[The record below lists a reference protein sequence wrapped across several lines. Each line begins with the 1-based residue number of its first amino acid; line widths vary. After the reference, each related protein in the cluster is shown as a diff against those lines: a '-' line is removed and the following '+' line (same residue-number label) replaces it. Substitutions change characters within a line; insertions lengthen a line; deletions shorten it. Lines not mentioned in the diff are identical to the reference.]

1 MSAARILVAIC
12 LVGVSGIPGLFLPRR
27 SAAGE
32 RIAGLLLILGS
43 ALGLGTS
50 FGAMGKA
57 MSLARDWQ
65 VPGGE
70 LAIRVDGLTALFLA
84 PLFLVAPLGAVYGL
98 EYWPQSDHPGDGK
111 KLRLFYGWLTAGI
124 ALLLVAKNAVLF
136 LVGWETMT
144 LSAFFCITTED
155 GRDEVR
161 QSGYVYLV
169 ATRIGTLLVFAMF
182 AVLHAATGSWDF
194 AAPAHP
200 ISSSAATAIFVLALL
215 GFGLKAGLM
224 PLHVWLPGA
233 HANAPSHVSA
243 LMSGVLIKTGIYGI
257 ARVSSFFDPP
267 PIAWGAVLLVVG
279 AASGILGVAFAIGQH
294 DLKRLLA
301 YHSVENIGIITM
313 GLGVA
318 LLGRAVGSPTLVS
331 LGMAGSL
338 LHVWNHA
345 LFKALL
351 FLSAGSVL
359 HATGTREIDQ
369 LGGVAAKMPRIAS
382 AFLFGAIAI
391 CGLPPLNGFVSEL
404 FVYLGLA
411 RTIGSARLWALG
423 AFGAPALALIGALAV
438 ACFVKAHGA
447 VFLGQARSPRTE
459 HAHDPGAAMLSPI
472 VVLGVGCATIGLLP
486 IAVAPALESA
496 TSAWAPEVAAVVS
509 PLELLAPLHLVSVAG
524 LSLLVL
530 VGVCAGW
537 LARTTREPMTTS
549 GPTWDCGYASPSH
562 RMQYT
567 ASSFAQSLVG
577 FFSWALRPEV
587 HSASVRGLFPAAA
600 EFRSHVPDTVL
611 DRAVVPLSRGGAR
624 ALRWFRWV
632 QHGNVHLYLVYIL
645 ATVLVLALVSR

>member
-1 MSAARILVAIC
+1 
-12 LVGVSGIPGLFLPRR
+12 
-27 SAAGE
+27 
-32 RIAGLLLILGS
+32 LL
-43 ALGLGTS
+43 
-50 FGAMGKA
+50 
-57 MSLARDWQ
+57 
-65 VPGGE
+65 
-70 LAIRVDGLTALFLA
+70 
-84 PLFLVAPLGAVYGL
+84 
-98 EYWPQSDHPGDGK
+98 
-111 KLRLFYGWLTAGI
+111 
-124 ALLLVAKNAVLF
+124 
-136 LVGWETMT
+136 
-144 LSAFFCITTED
+144 
-155 GRDEVR
+155 
-161 QSGYVYLV
+161 
-169 ATRIGTLLVFAMF
+169 FAMF
-182 AVLHAATGSWDF
+182 AVLHAASGSWDF
-194 AAPAHP
+194 AAPARP
-200 ISSSAATAIFVLALL
+200 ISPAAANAIFVLAVL

-233 HANAPSHVSA
+233 HANSPSHVSA

-257 ARVSSFFDPP
+257 ARVGSFFPQPP
-267 PIAWGAVLLVVG
+267 LAWGAALLVVG
-279 AASGILGVAFAIGQH
+279 AASGVLGVAFAIGQH

-318 LLGRAVGSPTLVS
+318 MLGRTVGSPPLVA
-331 LGMAGSL
+331 LGVAGGL

-369 LGGVAAKMPRIAS
+369 LGGLAPKMPRTAF

-404 FVYLGLA
+404 FVYIGLA
-411 RTIGSARLWALG
+411 RTIGSSRLWLLG

-447 VFLGQARSPRTE
+447 VFLGQARSPRTG
-459 HAHDPGAAMLSPI
+459 HAHDPGAAML
-472 VVLGVGCATIGLLP
+472 GP
-486 IAVAPALESA
+486 IAVLGLACALIGLAPITVAPVLESA
-496 TSAWAPEVAAVVS
+496 TSAWAPEVAAVVA

-524 LSLLVL
+524 LSLLIL
-530 VGVCAGW
+530 VGVCAAW
-537 LARTTREPMTTS
+537 LAKTTREPVTTS
-549 GPTWDCGYASPSH
+549 GPTWDCGYASPSP

-567 ASSFAQSLVG
+567 ASSFAQTLVG
-577 FFSWALRPEV
+577 FFSWALRPEI
-587 HSASVRGLFPAAA
+587 HAPAVRGLFPAAA
-600 EFRSHVPDTVL
+600 AFHSHVPDTVL
-611 DRAVVPLSRGGAR
+611 DRAVVPLSRGGAG